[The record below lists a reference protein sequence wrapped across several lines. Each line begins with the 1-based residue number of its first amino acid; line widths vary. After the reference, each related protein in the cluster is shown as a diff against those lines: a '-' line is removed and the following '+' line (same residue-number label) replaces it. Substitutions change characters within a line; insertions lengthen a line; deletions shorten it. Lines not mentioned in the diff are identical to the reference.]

1 MRVGRV
7 WLIIIVLLLGLAPG
21 ALAAGPATISAPR
34 PPLAAAPA
42 TITAA
47 PEVRESLEYQVS
59 LGPWSDVARVHLV
72 FKELK
77 PGHYLA
83 EFSGAAQGMW
93 KLLSRWLPERYQ
105 TEMVYRDGRLQPVV
119 YREEFQESGQKVLKE
134 YRFDYDHKRLTL
146 WRQIDGGEKVKTWE
160 VPLAGPVYDL
170 LSLFYNVRLDA
181 LGPAPGGASL
191 RVMVLPDPKPKEL
204 VFNIGGVTDEGL
216 KVMVNSRSPGAVDE
230 DHYFMFLNPERV
242 PTLAWTRVT
251 LFGKLAGHLVNP
263 GGIKKEGLL
272 GASVAPVPKAPR

>member
-1 MRVGRV
+1 MSIGRI
-7 WLIIIVLLLGLAPG
+7 WLISIMVLLGLAPG
-21 ALAAGPATISAPR
+21 AHAVSPAAI
-34 PPLAAAPA
+34 AAAPK
-42 TITAA
+42 
-47 PEVRESLEYQVS
+47 VRENLEYRIS

-72 FKELK
+72 FKELQ

-105 TEMVYRDGRLQPVV
+105 SEMVYRDGRLQPVV
-119 YREEFQESGQKVLKE
+119 YREEFQEGGQKILKE

-146 WRQIDGGEKVKTWE
+146 WRQVDNGEKIKKWE
-160 VPLAGPVYDL
+160 VPLTGPVYDL
-170 LSLFYNVRLDA
+170 LSLFYNVRLNA

-191 RVMVLPDPKPKEL
+191 RVMMMPNPKPQEL
-204 VFNIGGVTDEGL
+204 VFCIGTTTAQGQE
-216 KVMVNSRSPGAVDE
+216 VMVNSCAPSAGDADQ
-230 DHYFMFLNPERV
+230 YFIFLNPERV

-263 GGIKKEGLL
+263 GGIRKEGLL
-272 GASVAPVPKAPR
+272 GLPAASAPVPKAPH